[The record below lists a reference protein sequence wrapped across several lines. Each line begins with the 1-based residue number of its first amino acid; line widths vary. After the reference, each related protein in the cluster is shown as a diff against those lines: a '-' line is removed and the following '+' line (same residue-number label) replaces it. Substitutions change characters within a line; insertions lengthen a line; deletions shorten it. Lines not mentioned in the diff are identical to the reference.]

1 MISLIGQEGWEMKN
15 YILENNKVTRINEEG
30 FYNLDADRRAVKL
43 YEQEVAAN
51 IMTCTQPIE
60 KIDYLINNDYYI
72 DFWQMYERLA
82 VAELIDYVYAF
93 NFEFE
98 SYMAIS
104 KYYQSYALKTSDKS
118 QYLESYEDRIIC
130 LSLYLAQGDIKLA
143 YQLADSIIKQEYQ
156 PATPTFLNAG
166 LKNSGE
172 LVSCFLL
179 EIDDSLNS
187 INYNLST
194 AMQLSKIGGGV
205 ALNLSK
211 LRARGENVR
220 NVQGVAKG
228 VLPVLKLLEDAFSY
242 VDQLGKRPGAGAAY
256 LNIFHADVVEF
267 LDTKKINAD
276 EKSRIQNLSLGL
288 VCPDKFMQL
297 ARDNQQ
303 MALFYPHNV
312 YQQYGQYLDEM
323 DLNVMYDQLL
333 ANPRIRRKYV
343 DSRELLQLIAITQF
357 ESGYPYLV
365 FIDNVNSANP
375 LKALGKIKMS
385 NLCTEIF
392 QIQQVSKITD
402 YGTDD
407 QIGYDISCNLGSL
420 NVVNLMASSNFGQ
433 TINASMRALTAVS
446 DLSQIKNAPGI
457 DKANQLFHSV
467 GLGVMNLHGYFAKN
481 KISYESPQAKEF
493 VDCLF
498 MTINYYSLVASN
510 QIAIEHGESFDRFE
524 QSDYASGEY
533 FTKYDDDFVFE
544 FEEIAKLF
552 ENIQVPTK
560 KMWNQLKIKVK
571 ATGLYHSYRLAVAP
585 TQSISYIQNATAS
598 IQPIVNHIET
608 RVYGNST
615 TYYPMPYLAQDNLF
629 FYKSAYNMDQLKII
643 DLVATAQKHVDQG
656 ISLVLFVTNQN
667 TTADLAR
674 YYYYSWKKGIK
685 SIYYIRTKNLSIEEC
700 ESCSV

>member
-1 MISLIGQEGWEMKN
+1 MKK
-15 YILENNKVTRINEEG
+15 YIIENNKVTRKNEDG
-30 FYNLDADRRAVKL
+30 FYNLEADKQAVSL
-43 YEQEVAAN
+43 YKDVVKDK
-51 IMTCTQPIE
+51 IRTFDSRLD
-60 KIDYLINNDYYI
+60 KIDYLIENDYYI
-72 DFWQMYERLA
+72 DFWEMYERNQ
-82 VAELIDYVYAF
+82 VEQLIEFVYS
-93 NFEFE
+93 FEFE
-98 SYMAIS
+98 FQSYMAIS
-104 KYYQSYALKTSDKS
+104 KYYDSYALKSGDKS
-118 QYLESYEDRIIC
+118 EFLETYEDRIIC
-130 LSLYLAQGDIKLA
+130 LSLYLAQGDINLSTNYA
-143 YQLADSIIKQEYQ
+143 EALITQQYQ

-166 LKNSGE
+166 LKKSGE

-179 EIDDSLNS
+179 ELDDSLNS

-228 VLPVLKLLEDAFSY
+228 VLPVMKLLEDAFSY

-256 LNIFHADVVEF
+256 LSIFHADVIEF

-288 VCPDKFMQL
+288 ICPDKFLEL
-297 ARDNQQ
+297 AKDNQK

-333 ANPRIRRKYV
+333 ENPNIRRKYV
-343 DSRELLQLIAITQF
+343 DSREMLQLIALTQF

-365 FIDNVNSANP
+365 FIDNVNHENP
-375 LKALGKIKMS
+375 LKAIGKIKMS

-392 QIQQVSKITD
+392 QIQKVSKIND
-402 YGTDD
+402 YGAQDE
-407 QIGYDISCNLGSL
+407 IGYDISCNLGSL
-420 NVVNLMASSNFGQ
+420 NIVSLMESNDFEK
-433 TINASMRALTAVS
+433 TIDSSMRALTSVS
-446 DLSQIKNAPGI
+446 DLSKIGNAPGI
-457 DKANQLFHSV
+457 SKANDKFHSV
-467 GLGVMNLHGYFAKN
+467 GLGVMNLHGFLARN
-481 KISYESPQAKEF
+481 KISYESPQALEF
-493 VDCLF
+493 VDALF

-510 QIAIEHGESFDRFE
+510 KIAAEKKQVFDGFE
-524 QSDYASGEY
+524 QSEY
-533 FTKYDDDFVFE
+533 SRGSYFEKYTDQFE
-544 FEEIAKLF
+544 FKHQQVAELF
-552 ENIQVPTK
+552 ANIEVPTAT
-560 KMWNQLKIKVK
+560 MWDQLKRKV
-571 ATGLYHSYRLAVAP
+571 AQTGLYHSYRLAVAP

-615 TYYPMPYLAQDNLF
+615 TYYPMPYLRPDNVF
-629 FYKSAYNMDQLKII
+629 YYKSAYNMDQMKII

-667 TTADLAR
+667 TTADLAK

-685 SIYYIRTKNLSIEEC
+685 SIYYIRTKNLNIDEC
-700 ESCSV
+700 ESCSI

>member
-1 MISLIGQEGWEMKN
+1 MKK
-15 YILENNKVTRINEEG
+15 YILENNKVTRRDEAG
-30 FYNLDADRRAVKL
+30 FYNLTADKTAIKL
-43 YEQEVAAN
+43 YVEEVADKMLTFDDR
-51 IMTCTQPIE
+51 IS
-60 KIDYLINNDYYI
+60 KIDYLIENDYYI
-72 DFWQMYERLA
+72 DFWQMYNRKQ
-82 VAELIDYVYAF
+82 VASLIEFVYEF
-93 NFEFE
+93 KFEFE

-104 KYYQSYALKTSDKS
+104 KYYQSYALKNSDKS
-118 QYLESYEDRIIC
+118 KYLETYEDRIIC

-143 YQLADSIIKQEYQ
+143 YQFAEAIIKQEYQ

-179 EIDDSLNS
+179 EVDDSLNS

-205 ALNLSK
+205 AINLSK

-220 NVQGVAKG
+220 NVAGVAKG
-228 VLPVLKLLEDAFSY
+228 VLPVLKLFEDAFSY
-242 VDQLGKRPGAGAAY
+242 VDQLGKRPGAGAGY
-256 LNIFHADVVEF
+256 LSIFHADVIEF

-288 VCPDKFMQL
+288 VCPDKFMEL
-297 ARDNQQ
+297 ARDNKQ
-303 MALFYPHNV
+303 MALFYPHNI
-312 YQQYGQYLDEM
+312 YQIYGEYLDEM
-323 DLNVMYDQLL
+323 DLNVMYDELV
-333 ANPRIRRKYV
+333 ANPKVRRKYI

-365 FIDNVNSANP
+365 FIDNVNNANP
-375 LKALGKIKMS
+375 LKAIGKIKMS

-392 QIQQVSKITD
+392 QIQQTSKITD
-402 YGTDD
+402 YGNED
-407 QIGYDISCNLGSL
+407 QIGFDISCNLGSL
-420 NVVNLMASSNFGQ
+420 NIVNLLASDDFGQ
-433 TINASMRALTAVS
+433 TINASMRALTSVS
-446 DLSQIKNAPGI
+446 NLSNIKNAPGI
-457 DKANQLFHSV
+457 SKANELFHSV
-467 GLGVMNLHGYFAKN
+467 GLGVMNLHGFLAKN
-481 KISYESPQAKEF
+481 KIGYESEQALEF

-510 QIAIEHGESFDRFE
+510 QIAIEQGQSFSGFE
-524 QSDYASGEY
+524 QSEYASGEY
-533 FTKYDDDFVFE
+533 FTQYNSDFQFKHQQ
-544 FEEIAKLF
+544 IAKIF
-552 ENIQVPTK
+552 SHVKVPTK
-560 KMWNQLKIKVK
+560 EMWNIIKRKVMES
-571 ATGLYHSYRLAVAP
+571 GLYHSYRLAVAP

-598 IQPIVNHIET
+598 IQPIVSQIET

-615 TYYPMPYLAQDNLF
+615 TYYPMPYLTKDNVF
-629 FYKSAYNMDQLKII
+629 FYKSAYNMDQFKLI

-674 YYYYSWKKGIK
+674 YYYYSWKRGIK

>member
-1 MISLIGQEGWEMKN
+1 MKN
-15 YILENNKVTRINEEG
+15 YILENNKVTWKDADG
-30 FYNLDADRRAVKL
+30 FYNLEADKQAVRL
-43 YEQEVAAN
+43 YNQEVG
-51 IMTCTQPIE
+51 E
-60 KIDYLINNDYYI
+60 KLMAFNSYLEKVDYLISNDYYI
-72 DFWQMYERLA
+72 DFWQLYTREEVSQLG
-82 VAELIDYVYAF
+82 EFVY

-98 SYMAIS
+98 FQSYMAIS
-104 KYYQSYALKTSDKS
+104 KYYESYALKNSDKS
-118 QYLESYEDRIIC
+118 KYLETYEDRIIC
-130 LSLYLAQGDIKLA
+130 LSLYLGQGDI
-143 YQLADSIIKQEYQ
+143 ADATEIAESIIKQEYQ

-179 EIDDSLNS
+179 ELDDSLNS

-220 NVQGVAKG
+220 NVKGVAKG

-256 LNIFHADVVEF
+256 LSIFHADVIEF

-288 VCPDKFMQL
+288 ICPDKFMEL
-297 ARDNQQ
+297 AKANEK

-312 YQQYGQYLDEM
+312 YSEYGQYLDEM
-323 DLNVMYDQLL
+323 DLNVMYDQLV
-333 ANPRIRRKYV
+333 ANPKIRRKYF
-343 DSRELLQLIAITQF
+343 DSREMLQLIALTQF

-365 FIDNVNSANP
+365 FIDNVNEANP
-375 LKALGKIKMS
+375 LKEIGKIKMS

-392 QIQQVSKITD
+392 QIQKVSKIND
-402 YGTDD
+402 YGTED

-420 NVVNLMASSNFGQ
+420 NIVNLMASGDFGK
-433 TINASMRALTAVS
+433 TIDASMRALTSVS
-446 DLSQIKNAPGI
+446 KLSDITNAPGVA
-457 DKANQLFHSV
+457 KANEMFHSV

-481 KISYESPQAKEF
+481 KISYESPQAIEF

-510 QIAIEHGESFDRFE
+510 KIAIEEGEVFADFDKSEYANGNYFE
-524 QSDYASGEY
+524 
-533 FTKYDDDFVFE
+533 KYKTDFE
-544 FEEIAKLF
+544 FKFDDIEQLF
-552 ENIQVPTK
+552 KGIKVPTQA
-560 KMWNQLKIKVK
+560 MWEQLKVDVAKD
-571 ATGLYHSYRLAVAP
+571 GLFHSYRLAVAP

-615 TYYPMPYLAQDNLF
+615 TYYPMPYLASDNVF
-629 FYKSAYNMDQLKII
+629 YYKSAYNMDQMRII

-667 TTADLAR
+667 TTADLAK
-674 YYYYSWKKGIK
+674 YYYYSWKQGIK
-685 SIYYIRTKNLSIEEC
+685 SIYYIRTKNLAITEC

>member
-1 MISLIGQEGWEMKN
+1 MKN
-15 YILENNKVTRINEEG
+15 YILENNKVTARTSDG
-30 FYNLDADRRAVKL
+30 FYNLAADKQAVK
-43 YEQEVAAN
+43 YYQQEVDERM
-51 IMTCTQPIE
+51 IKFDTRIE
-60 KIDYLINNDYYI
+60 KVEYLIDNDYYI
-72 DFWQMYERLA
+72 DFWKMYSRPQI
-82 VAELIDYVYAF
+82 VDLIEYVYSF

-104 KYYQSYALKTSDKS
+104 KYYESYALKNGAKTEF
-118 QYLESYEDRIIC
+118 LETYEDRIIC
-130 LSLYLAQGDIKLA
+130 ISLFLAQGDMSLA
-143 YQLADSIIKQEYQ
+143 YDMAKAIIKQEYQ

-205 ALNLSK
+205 AINMSK

-220 NVQGVAKG
+220 NVHGVAKG

-256 LNIFHADVVEF
+256 LNIFHADVIEF

-288 VCPDKFMQL
+288 ICPDKFFDL
-297 ARDNQQ
+297 AKNNEK

-312 YQQYGQYLDEM
+312 YEEYGQYLDEM

-333 ANPRIRRKYV
+333 ENKQIRRRYI
-343 DSRELLQLIAITQF
+343 DSREMLQLIALTQF

-365 FIDNVNSANP
+365 FIDNVNEANP
-375 LKALGKIKMS
+375 LKAIGKIKMS

-392 QIQQVSKITD
+392 QIQKVSNITD
-402 YGTDD
+402 YGQADE
-407 QIGYDISCNLGSL
+407 IGYDISCNLGSL
-420 NVVNLMASSNFGQ
+420 NIVNLMQSEDFAK
-433 TINASMRALTAVS
+433 TIDSSMRALTSVS
-446 DLSQIKNAPGI
+446 MLSDIANAPGI
-457 DKANQLFHSV
+457 SKANEMFHSV
-467 GLGVMNLHGYFAKN
+467 GLGVMNLHGFFVKE
-481 KISYESPQAKEF
+481 KIRYESEQAREF

-498 MTINYYSLVASN
+498 MTINYYSLVSSN
-510 QIAIEHGESFDRFE
+510 NLATELKTTFE
-524 QSDYASGEY
+524 GFELSDYYNGDY
-533 FTKYDDDFVFE
+533 FKKYDSDFSFE
-544 FEEIAKLF
+544 FECVADLF
-552 ENIQVPTK
+552 ANIKVPTAQ
-560 KMWNQLKIKVK
+560 MWSELSKKIKDH
-571 ATGLYHSYRLAVAP
+571 GLYHSYRLAVAP

-615 TYYPMPYLAQDNLF
+615 TYYPMPYLASDNMF
-629 FYKSAYNMDQLKII
+629 FYKSAYSMDQMRLI

-656 ISLVLFVTNQN
+656 ISLVLFVTNEN
-667 TTADLAR
+667 TTADLAKF
-674 YYYYSWKKGIK
+674 YYYSWKKGIK
-685 SIYYIRTKNLSIEEC
+685 SIYYVRTKNLSIDEC

>member
-1 MISLIGQEGWEMKN
+1 MKK
-15 YILENNKVTRINEEG
+15 YIIENNKVTRKNPDG
-30 FYNLDADRRAVKL
+30 FYNLEADKQAVQL
-43 YEQEVAAN
+43 YKEQVSEKIRN
-51 IMTCTQPIE
+51 FNSRLE
-60 KIDYLINNDYYI
+60 KIDYLIENNYYI
-72 DFWQMYERLA
+72 DFWAMYEREQ
-82 VAELIDYVYAF
+82 VETLIEFVYSYE
-93 NFEFE
+93 FEFQ

-104 KYYQSYALKTSDKS
+104 KYYDSYALKSGDKS
-118 QYLESYEDRIIC
+118 EFLETYEDRIVC
-130 LSLYLAQGDIKLA
+130 LSLYLAQGDISLA
-143 YQLADSIIKQEYQ
+143 TNYAEALITQQYQ

-166 LKNSGE
+166 LKKSGE

-179 EIDDSLNS
+179 ELDDSLNS

-228 VLPVLKLLEDAFSY
+228 VLPVMKLLEDAFSY

-256 LNIFHADVVEF
+256 LSIFHADVIEF

-288 VCPDKFMQL
+288 ICPDKFFEL
-297 ARDNQQ
+297 AKDNQK

-312 YQQYGQYLDEM
+312 FNEYGQYLDEM
-323 DLNVMYDQLL
+323 DLNEMYEVLL
-333 ANPRIRRKYV
+333 DNPNIRRKYI
-343 DSRELLQLIAITQF
+343 DSREMLQLIALTQF

-365 FIDNVNSANP
+365 FVDNVNRENP
-375 LKALGKIKMS
+375 LKEIGKIKMS

-392 QIQQVSKITD
+392 QIQKVSKINN
-402 YGTDD
+402 YGTPD

-420 NVVNLMASSNFGQ
+420 NIVSLMASANFGK
-433 TINASMRALTAVS
+433 TIESSMRALTSVS
-446 DLSQIKNAPGI
+446 DLSEIENAPGI
-457 DKANQLFHSV
+457 SKANKKFHSV
-467 GLGVMNLHGYFAKN
+467 GLGVMNLHGFLAKN
-481 KISYESPQAKEF
+481 KISYESPQAIEF
-493 VDCLF
+493 VDALF

-510 QIAIEHGESFDRFE
+510 AIATEKGQVFDGFE
-524 QSDYASGEY
+524 QSEY
-533 FTKYDDDFVFE
+533 KNGNYFDKYSQQFE
-544 FEEIAKLF
+544 FEYEQISSLF
-552 ENIQVPTK
+552 INIKVPTLE
-560 KMWNQLKIKVK
+560 MWNQLKKDVAEK
-571 ATGLYHSYRLAVAP
+571 GLYHSYRLAVAP

-615 TYYPMPYLAQDNLF
+615 TYYPMPYLQPDNVF
-629 FYKSAYNMDQLKII
+629 YYKSAYNMDQMKII

-667 TTADLAR
+667 TTADLAK

-685 SIYYIRTKNLSIEEC
+685 SIYYIRTKNLNIDEC
-700 ESCSV
+700 ESCSI

>member
-1 MISLIGQEGWEMKN
+1 MKN
-15 YILENNKVTRINEEG
+15 YIIENNKVTWKDQSG
-30 FYNLDADRRAVKL
+30 FYNLEADKAAVRM
-43 YEQEVAAN
+43 YEQEVA
-51 IMTCTQPIE
+51 TKLLSFETQLMR
-60 KIDYLINNDYYI
+60 IDYLIDNDYYI
-72 DFWQMYERLA
+72 DFWQMYKRDE
-82 VAELIDYVYAF
+82 VAGLIDFVYNF
-93 NFEFE
+93 NFEFS

-104 KYYQSYALKTSDKS
+104 KYYESYALKNSDKS
-118 QYLESYEDRIIC
+118 KYLERYEDRIVC
-130 LSLYLAQGDIKLA
+130 LSLYLAQGDIQVALEMA
-143 YQLADSIIKQEYQ
+143 EAIIKQEYQ

-220 NVQGVAKG
+220 NVSGVAKG

-256 LNIFHADVVEF
+256 LNIFHADAIEF

-288 VCPDKFMQL
+288 ICPDKFMEL
-297 ARDNQQ
+297 AKANQQ

-312 YQQYGQYLDEM
+312 YEEYGEYLDEM
-323 DLNVMYDQLL
+323 DLNVMYDQLV
-333 ANPRIRRKYV
+333 ANPKIRRKYF
-343 DSRELLQLIAITQF
+343 DSREMLQLIALTQF

-365 FIDNVNSANP
+365 FIDNVNEANP
-375 LKALGKIKMS
+375 LKAIGKIKMS

-392 QIQQVSKITD
+392 QIQKVSTIND
-402 YGTDD
+402 YGVED

-420 NVVNLMASSNFGQ
+420 NIVNLMASDNFAQ
-433 TINASMRALTAVS
+433 TIDASMRALTSVS
-446 DLSQIKNAPGI
+446 KLSHIKNAPGV
-457 DKANQLFHSV
+457 DQANKMFHSV

-481 KISYESPQAKEF
+481 KISYESAAAIEF

-510 QIAIEHGESFDRFE
+510 KIAIEENATFADFEKSEYANGNYFDKYN
-524 QSDYASGEY
+524 SD
-533 FTKYDDDFVFE
+533 FE
-544 FEEIAKLF
+544 FKDAMIKQLFKGIA
-552 ENIQVPTK
+552 IPTK
-560 KMWNQLKIKVK
+560 EMWNQLKLDVQKH
-571 ATGLYHSYRLAVAP
+571 GLFHSYRLAVAP

-598 IQPIVNHIET
+598 IQPIVDHIET

-615 TYYPMPYLAQDNLF
+615 TYYPMPYLASDNIF
-629 FYKSAYNMDQLKII
+629 YYKSAYNMNQLKII

-667 TTADLAR
+667 TTADLAK
-674 YYYYSWKKGIK
+674 YYYYSWKSGIK
-685 SIYYIRTKNLSIEEC
+685 SIYYIRTKNLSIDEC
-700 ESCSV
+700 SSCSV

>member
-1 MISLIGQEGWEMKN
+1 MKD
-15 YILENNKVTRINEEG
+15 YILENNKVTRKNEDG
-30 FYNLDADRRAVKL
+30 FYNLEADL
-43 YEQEVAAN
+43 AAIN
-51 IMTCTQPIE
+51 FFKADVEKRMKKFSSRIE
-60 KIDYLINNDYYI
+60 KVKYLIDNNYYV
-72 DFWQMYERLA
+72 DFFEKYDESQIST
-82 VAELIDYVYAF
+82 LIDYVYSF
-93 NFEFE
+93 EFEFE

-104 KYYQSYALKTSDKS
+104 RYYESYALKNAAKTEI
-118 QYLESYEDRIIC
+118 LETYEDRVIC
-130 LSLYLAQGDIKLA
+130 ISLFLAQGDIDLA
-143 YQLADSIIKQEYQ
+143 KRFATSIIKQEYQ

-220 NVQGVAKG
+220 NVNGVAKG

-256 LNIFHADVVEF
+256 LNIFHADVIEF

-288 VCPDKFMQL
+288 VCPDKFMEL
-297 ARDNQQ
+297 ARDNQK
-303 MALFYPHNV
+303 MALFYPKNIFDV
-312 YQQYGQYLDEM
+312 YGQHLDEM
-323 DLNVMYDQLL
+323 DLNEMYDKLV
-333 ANPRIRRKYV
+333 ANENIKKKYI
-343 DSRELLQLIAITQF
+343 DSRELLQLIALTQF

-365 FIDNVNSANP
+365 FIDNVNRANP

-392 QIQQVSKITD
+392 QIQKASVIND
-402 YGTDD
+402 YGIPDE
-407 QIGYDISCNLGSL
+407 IGYDVSCNLGSL
-420 NVVNLMASSNFGQ
+420 NIVNLMESSDFKE
-433 TINASMRALTAVS
+433 TIESSMRALTKVS
-446 DLSQIKNAPGI
+446 KISDIANAPGI
-457 DKANQLFHSV
+457 SKANELFHSV
-467 GLGVMNLHGYFAKN
+467 GLGVMNLHGYLAKN
-481 KISYESPQAKEF
+481 KISYESKEAIEF

-498 MTINYYSLVASN
+498 MMINYYSLVASN
-510 QIAIEHGESFDRFE
+510 KIAREQKMVFEGFKDSEYATGKYFE
-524 QSDYASGEY
+524 QYQ
-533 FTKYDDDFVFE
+533 DDFE
-544 FEEIAKLF
+544 FEFDKVSELF
-552 ENIQVPTK
+552 KDFDVPTK
-560 KMWNQLKIKVK
+560 KMWEELAEDIKK
-571 ATGLYHSYRLAVAP
+571 DGLYHSYRLAIAP
-585 TQSISYIQNATAS
+585 TQSTSYIQNSTAS

-615 TYYPMPYLAQDNLF
+615 TYYPMPYLSRENMF
-629 FYKSAYNMDQLKII
+629 YYKSAYNMDQMRLI

-656 ISLVLFVTNQN
+656 ISLVLFVTNEN
-667 TTADLAR
+667 TTADLAKF
-674 YYYYSWKKGIK
+674 YYYSWKKGIK
-685 SIYYIRTKNLSIEEC
+685 SIYYVRTKNLSIEEC